1 MVARGERTMGRT
13 ILAAVT
19 GVYLVWLL
27 LPIAYI
33 VLYSFDGAI
42 TATRWEGFSLRW
54 WAPWRRGSI
63 FADPAMTIAA
73 RHTLSLAVVAA
84 GIALVLGTSLALGI
98 RHLTH
103 RTAFTVYALLV
114 LAIAFPAVAL
124 ADMLWILFSVP
135 LRDFPFGEF
144 GWFGTRAQ
152 VLGLATLELP
162 FVALIVSAR
171 LAFIS
176 DEQEEMAADLGA
188 PPHGVIRRVLL
199 PQMWAAIGAAAA
211 VAISIGLGEA
221 VLTDA
226 LRSTDDT
233 RTLASSFF
241 SRDLSPKT
249 YALGAAVAVVG
260 FISSAL
266 VLSALRLG
274 KRIRS

>member
-1 MVARGERTMGRT
+1 
-13 ILAAVT
+13 
-19 GVYLVWLL
+19 LL

-33 VLYSFDGAI
+33 VFYSFDASI

-54 WAPWRRGSI
+54 WSPWRRGSI

-84 GIALVLGTSLALGI
+84 GIALVLGTGLALGI

-103 RTAFTVYALLV
+103 RTTFTVYAILV

-124 ADMLWILFSVP
+124 ADMLWILFSVTF
-135 LRDFPFGEF
+135 RDVPFGEF

-152 VLGLATLELP
+152 VVGLATLELP

-188 PPHGVIRRVLL
+188 PPHGVIARVLL
-199 PQMWAAIGAAAA
+199 PQMWPAIGAAAA
-211 VAISIGLGEA
+211 VAVSIGLGEA
-221 VLTDA
+221 VVTDA
-226 LRSTDDT
+226 IRSTDDT
-233 RTLASSFF
+233 RTLASTFF

-249 YALGAAVAVVG
+249 YALGAAVAAAG
-260 FISSAL
+260 FLSSAL

-274 KRIRS
+274 KRVRS